1 MTTPLWQPMEIPPD
15 ITPQGFYIGT
25 SGYYYDDWLGIFNPN
40 KITRAKAEGLSEQDK
55 IDQDRLQFY
64 QKYFSFVE
72 INNTF
77 YREPL
82 LEHFL
87 DIERRSKESMKYAIK
102 VYKDISHTRENDVE
116 KGKEQMRRHIT
127 AVSPLIETGRFFSF
141 LIQLEDHVFRSRQK
155 LDYLLAVASEAVRQR
170 IDVHIEFRH
179 RSWHDENVLTA
190 LKNSGV
196 GICNTE
202 IPALGHAF
210 PLKAYATTDKGY
222 IRYSGL
228 NIENWYPGQKPVSA
242 KEKLA
247 SRNAR
252 YNYEYSDEELLKRS
266 EGQLTLHKKTTC
278 VAIAF
283 NNHFQ
288 AKAIKNSIKNIKLLK
303 QKLLEEGEKEYVLST
318 PSKSD
323 STCCPEFNK

>member
-1 MTTPLWQPMEIPPD
+1 MEIPPD
-15 ITPQGFYIGT
+15 ITSQGFLVGT
-25 SGYYYDDWLGIFNPN
+25 SGYYYDDWIGVFNPP
-40 KITRAKAEGLSEQDK
+40 KITRAKAAGISDEDMA
-55 IDQDRLQFY
+55 DQDRLRFY

-77 YREPL
+77 YREPF

-87 DIERRSKESMKYAIK
+87 DMERRSKPSMKYSVK
-102 VYKDISHTRENDVE
+102 VHKSLSHDTTNNMEFGRDL
-116 KGKEQMRRHIT
+116 MRKHLY

-141 LIQLEDHVFRSRQK
+141 LFQLPDYAYRSRKK
-155 LDYLLAVASEAVRQR
+155 LDYLLACANEAVRMR

-179 RSWHDENVLTA
+179 ISWHDANVLQE
-190 LKNSGV
+190 LKNNGV

-202 IPALGHAF
+202 IPLIERAF

-228 NIENWYPGQKPVSA
+228 NFAHWNPVLKPTNS

-247 SRNAR
+247 ARNSR
-252 YNYEYSDEELLKRS
+252 YDYEYSDEELLSRVK
-266 EGQLTLHKKTTC
+266 GQVTLLKKTSG

-283 NNHFQ
+283 NNHYS
-288 AKAIKNSIKNIKLLK
+288 AKAVRNAIKNIKMLREK
-303 QKLLEEGEKEYVLST
+303 MANPPEGG
-318 PSKSD
+318 
-323 STCCPEFNK
+323 